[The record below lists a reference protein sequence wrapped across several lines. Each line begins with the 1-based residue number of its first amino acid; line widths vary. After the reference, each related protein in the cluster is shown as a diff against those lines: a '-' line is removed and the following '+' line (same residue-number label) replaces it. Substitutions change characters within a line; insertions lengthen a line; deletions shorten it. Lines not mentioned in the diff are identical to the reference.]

1 MSGKTFTCA
10 GEQKKNN
17 NNHTHRNTTR
27 KVRSLELVLSKQL
40 VYFEFAM
47 ALANACEFDRLDG
60 FEPVFTLS
68 ALVVFEFVFGIRP
81 IVDRICKGMQCI
93 LN

>member
-1 MSGKTFTCA
+1 
-10 GEQKKNN
+10 
-17 NNHTHRNTTR
+17 
-27 KVRSLELVLSKQL
+27 
-40 VYFEFAM
+40 M